1 MKPVLF
7 LLPACLLAFAVA
19 EEHDSGTYEEPTLNR
34 KDRDFWAFRP
44 PVEPPV
50 PASSDRPIDAFLLER
65 LRKEGLPG
73 FAPRADPRT
82 LLRRLHFDLTGLPP
96 APDRVESFVRV
107 WRNDADQAW
116 REEIDRLLA
125 SPDHGIRWAQ
135 HWLDLARFA
144 ETDGFEFD
152 KIRKDA
158 WKYRDWV
165 VEALNADLPY
175 DRFLT
180 LQIAGDL
187 VAPAESVATGF
198 LLAGPD
204 MPDLNLEEERRHN
217 LLNEMTGTVGA
228 AFLGMTMECA
238 QCHDHKSDPVSQADF
253 YRLRAVFEE
262 LKLPEKNH
270 SLPVSFPKRDSPAP
284 RHLYLRGDFR
294 RPGPAMAPAVPAVL
308 SETASLE
315 PDDNPRVALARW
327 LTRPDH
333 PLTARVIVNR
343 VWQEHFGRGLVGTP
357 SDFGKLGDRPTHP
370 ELLDWLAANF
380 VKSGWSLKWLHR
392 EILTSQA
399 WQQASRESEGDAF
412 WSGRLDLDPDNVL
425 LSRQNRRR
433 LDGEAIRDA
442 MLSATG
448 TLNPVRGGPGVR
460 PPLPPEVVA
469 TLLKDQWVVD
479 EDPAQHHRRSLY
491 LFSRRNLRYPLFE
504 VFDRPDGN
512 QSCPRRH
519 VSTTAP
525 QALTLMNDPFVAEM
539 AAALARRV
547 DDASDPL
554 ARANQLL
561 LGREATTAELDLA
574 REFVNGQGLEA
585 YCLALLNLNEFVYVD

>member
-1 MKPVLF
+1 MKAVAI
-7 LLPACLLAFAVA
+7 LLPAFLAAFAVA
-19 EEHDSGTYEEPTLNR
+19 EEEAAYQEPTPSV
-34 KDRDFWAFRP
+34 KDRAFWAFQT
-44 PVEPPV
+44 PVEPSLPDSKE
-50 PASSDRPIDAFLLER
+50 APIDALLLGKIREA
-65 LRKEGLPG
+65 GLAD
-73 FAPRADPRT
+73 FAPRADART

-96 APDRVESFVRV
+96 GPDRVESFVRV
-107 WRNDADQAW
+107 SASDPEGAW

-125 SPDHGIRWAQ
+125 SADYGVRWAQ

-152 KIRKDA
+152 KVRKDA

-165 VEALNADLPY
+165 VDAINADLPY

-180 LQIAGDL
+180 LQIAGDRIDPDQ
-187 VAPAESVATGF
+187 AVATGF

-204 MPDLNLEEERRHN
+204 MPDINLEQERRHN
-217 LLNEMTGTVGA
+217 LLNEMTGTVGS
-228 AFLGMTMECA
+228 AFLGITMECA
-238 QCHDHKSDPVSQADF
+238 QCHDHKTDPVSQADF
-253 YRLRAVFEE
+253 YRLRAIFEE
-262 LKLPEKNH
+262 FKLPDKNQ
-270 SLPVSFPKRDSPAP
+270 SLPVSFPVRESRETA
-284 RHLYLRGDFR
+284 HLYLRGDFR

-308 SETASLE
+308 SGSSTLE
-315 PDDNPRVALARW
+315 SDGNPRVALARW

-343 VWQEHFGRGLVGTP
+343 VWQEHFGSGLVASS
-357 SDFGKLGDRPTHP
+357 SDFGKLGERPSHP
-370 ELLDWLAANF
+370 ELLDWLAVNF
-380 VKSGWSLKWLHR
+380 VRNGWSLKWLHR
-392 EILTSQA
+392 EILTSRA
-399 WQQASRESEGDAF
+399 WQQSSRELPGDAE

-425 LSRQNRRR
+425 ISRQNRRR

-442 MLSATG
+442 MLAATG
-448 TLNPVRGGPGVR
+448 TLNEQRGGPGVR

-479 EDPAQHHRRSLY
+479 KDPAQHHRRSLY

-539 AAALARRV
+539 AAALADRV
-547 DDASDPL
+547 KDAGDGTLL
-554 ARANQLL
+554 ANRLV
-561 LGREATTAELDLA
+561 LGRDPGDDEARLAAEFIK
-574 REFVNGQGLEA
+574 EQSLEA
-585 YCLALLNLNEFVYVD
+585 YCLALLNLNEFVYLD